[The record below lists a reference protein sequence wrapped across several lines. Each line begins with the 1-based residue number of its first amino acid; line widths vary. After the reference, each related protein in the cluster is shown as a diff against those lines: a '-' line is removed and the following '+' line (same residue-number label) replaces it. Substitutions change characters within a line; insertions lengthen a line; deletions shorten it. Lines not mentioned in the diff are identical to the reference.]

1 MSECMDNFRFD
12 ITARSPEML
21 KLALKV
27 AFELDDDKPYVYG
40 YSMGPAPKESASAAG
55 GEWGANK
62 AKARLVLY
70 KYESAKATPLPY
82 KMNFEQALSFVQGW
96 LQNAG
101 YGPQPD
107 HDGSNSKG
115 WRVYNE
121 AWGHVNDDWAGFVAI
136 EPVWALHGK

>member
-12 ITARSPEML
+12 ITARSPEAL
-21 KLALKV
+21 KLALEV
-27 AFELDDDKPYVYG
+27 AFELETTKPYVYG
-40 YSMGPAPKESASAAG
+40 YLVEPAPKESESAAG

-62 AKARLVLY
+62 AKLRLVLFQ
-70 KYESAKATPLPY
+70 YESKRATPLPY
-82 KMNFEQALSFVQGW
+82 KMTFAQALSFVQGW
-96 LQNAG
+96 LQNAE
-101 YGPQPD
+101 YGRQPD

-121 AWGHVNDDWAGFVAI
+121 AWGHVSDDWAAFVAI